1 MSKFAQLDE
10 NNKVIQVI
18 EATIEYINSGA
29 LGNPSNFIETNVMGL
44 RKVYAAIGY
53 SYNKEND
60 IFVLPQPYSSWKLDN
75 NFDWQPP
82 VSQPEG
88 NYSWNEETQT
98 WDLINDQS

>member
-18 EATIEYINSGA
+18 EATTEYINSGA
-29 LGNPSNFIETNVMGL
+29 LGNPNDFIETNVMGL

-60 IFVLPQPYSSWKLDN
+60 IFVLPQPYSSWTLDN

-82 VSQPEG
+82 VPQPEG

-98 WDLINDQS
+98 WDLMQNE